1 MMAAGL
7 TLCMATISAA
17 RLDYTYNFAGAPS
30 EGYGNAKTETYDVA
44 IRLANPS
51 FAGAKVTGIRVA
63 LPSDG
68 TADASAWLSSELK
81 LRKRTARTSTI
92 LTLPVL
98 PGPSPTDGWT

>member
-1 MMAAGL
+1 MLFGEAESNPFQHISMKRIMMAAGL

-68 TADASAWLSSELK
+68 TADASA
-81 LRKRTARTSTI
+81 
-92 LTLPVL
+92 
-98 PGPSPTDGWT
+98 